1 MKRFILTFCALLMGA
16 SLFAQADLQVL
27 AVVKL
32 NNNESI
38 TLKKLKTRVEAYQK
52 QTGAALSVDDRKKV
66 LDALIQEE
74 LVAQAA
80 IKSGMTIP
88 DSTIEEYFLQSVSQ
102 QIGRRVTQQQF
113 EELVQKQEK
122 MTIDEYMKKQAGMSY
137 SEYKNYMKNQLLS
150 QNYIVAQSKSEL
162 EKVAPTD
169 EEIRGYYELNKTNF
183 VQPDMMKMFLVIIP
197 KGNDVAAAKAKAEK
211 LYSDLKDK
219 KASTTQ
225 ILKDSKTENSG
236 YQAGDVFINKNEL
249 SAKQLGISLQDL
261 LALFA
266 NSSDYVSPL
275 SERETSYQFYSVIKK
290 YEGKMLTLSDLVQP
304 ETTRTV
310 YDFIKDT
317 VGQQKKM
324 QFLQMEAQKIAQSL
338 DKSANV
344 DRKKTGKELEKL
356 LAW

>member
-197 KGNDVAAAKAKAEK
+197 KGNDAAAAKAKAEK
-211 LYSDLKDK
+211 LYS
-219 KASTTQ
+219 
-225 ILKDSKTENSG
+225 
-236 YQAGDVFINKNEL
+236 
-249 SAKQLGISLQDL
+249 L
-261 LALFA
+261 LL
-266 NSSDYVSPL
+266 YC
-275 SERETSYQFYSVIKK
+275 
-290 YEGKMLTLSDLVQP
+290 
-304 ETTRTV
+304 
-310 YDFIKDT
+310 
-317 VGQQKKM
+317 
-324 QFLQMEAQKIAQSL
+324 
-338 DKSANV
+338 
-344 DRKKTGKELEKL
+344 
-356 LAW
+356 

>member
-150 QNYIVAQSKSEL
+150 YHIQL
-162 EKVAPTD
+162 
-169 EEIRGYYELNKTNF
+169 
-183 VQPDMMKMFLVIIP
+183 FL
-197 KGNDVAAAKAKAEK
+197 
-211 LYSDLKDK
+211 Y
-219 KASTTQ
+219 
-225 ILKDSKTENSG
+225 
-236 YQAGDVFINKNEL
+236 
-249 SAKQLGISLQDL
+249 
-261 LALFA
+261 
-266 NSSDYVSPL
+266 
-275 SERETSYQFYSVIKK
+275 
-290 YEGKMLTLSDLVQP
+290 
-304 ETTRTV
+304 
-310 YDFIKDT
+310 
-317 VGQQKKM
+317 
-324 QFLQMEAQKIAQSL
+324 
-338 DKSANV
+338 
-344 DRKKTGKELEKL
+344 
-356 LAW
+356 